1 MKEKFQK
8 IFGTQGTD
16 GAQTVTA
23 FGDDVNDAAQQRRV
37 ARITQRRRLLG
48 FAAIALLV
56 LILAPAFFEPDMA
69 TADRTALTVI
79 PPLATAQE
87 ATRVEV
93 KTLPKVQVETAA
105 PTPDE
110 KSVRSTAKA
119 LTAANPVSNNT
130 KRAPGVADGD
140 VGGAD
145 PIGAILGQ
153 TNVSQNSGKAP
164 EVRDEAKAGTKTVS
178 SLVKAAPVSATNS
191 RIIADPEGRWYI
203 QIFATANK
211 QAAQNKVQSLIR
223 MGLPS
228 YIEPVK
234 RRGTDLWRVRVGR
247 FGTMENAKAARD
259 LLALH
264 NESNGGISQLPQEKK

>member
-8 IFGTQGTD
+8 IFGTQGAGGTQ
-16 GAQTVTA
+16 AVSA

-79 PPLATAQE
+79 PPLATAQD
-87 ATRVEV
+87 ATQVQV
-93 KTLPKVQVETAA
+93 KTPPKVQVETPA

-119 LTAANPVSNNT
+119 LTAANPVSSNT

-140 VGGAD
+140 AGGAD
-145 PIGAILGQ
+145 PIGTILGQ
-153 TNVSQNSGKAP
+153 TNVSQNSGKVPETRDATKGGAKSASAP
-164 EVRDEAKAGTKTVS
+164 AKIAHAS
-178 SLVKAAPVSATNS
+178 AAKPGIV
-191 RIIADPEGRWYI
+191 ADPEGRWYI